1 MTFFPNNKQLYTK
14 AKALLN
20 QLIEELGFELIGY
33 RKVPIDETIP
43 GSSALEVMPIIEQ
56 VFVRHKDRL
65 QGLDLER
72 KLYVLRNYSSSKIN
86 AEIPGVNQAFYF
98 ASFSS
103 LTVVYKGQLRTDQV
117 LPFFKDLQNPGIASA
132 FAIVH
137 SRFSTNTFPNWRLA
151 QPFRYLSHNGEIN
164 TIRGNLNKMKSKEA
178 LMKSTLFSPEEL
190 AMLMPITN
198 KLNSDSANLDA
209 MVELL
214 TLSGR
219 SLPHAMMMLVP
230 EAWQDNEVMDKERA
244 AFYKF
249 HASLVEPWDG
259 PAALLFTDGKSVGAT
274 LDRNGRRPLRYFI
287 TKDQRLI
294 LSSEA
299 GALPIREATI
309 TQKGRIS
316 PGRMLWADLEKG
328 KVLLDDEF
336 KGEICSRQPYEQ

>member
-1 MTFFPNNKQLYTK
+1 
-14 AKALLN
+14 
-20 QLIEELGFELIGY
+20 
-33 RKVPIDETIP
+33 
-43 GSSALEVMPIIEQ
+43 
-56 VFVRHKDRL
+56 
-65 QGLDLER
+65 
-72 KLYVLRNYSSSKIN
+72 
-86 AEIPGVNQAFYF
+86 
-98 ASFSS
+98 

-117 LPFFKDLQNPGIASA
+117 LPFFKDLQNPRIASA

-178 LMKSTLFSPEEL
+178 LMKSSFFSPEEL

-274 LDRNGRRPLRYFI
+274 LDRNGLRPLRYFI

-299 GALPIREATI
+299 EHSQSGKLRSPKKEESALDVCYGQTWKKERSSSTMKS
-309 TQKGRIS
+309 KGRFADDS
-316 PGRMLWADLEKG
+316 PTNNGSMKSEPNSGLCLSPKNLAIPTK
-328 KVLLDDEF
+328 
-336 KGEICSRQPYEQ
+336 QPKFMNAKLFLATPLRSLK

>member
-1 MTFFPNNKQLYTK
+1 
-14 AKALLN
+14 
-20 QLIEELGFELIGY
+20 
-33 RKVPIDETIP
+33 
-43 GSSALEVMPIIEQ
+43 
-56 VFVRHKDRL
+56 
-65 QGLDLER
+65 
-72 KLYVLRNYSSSKIN
+72 
-86 AEIPGVNQAFYF
+86 
-98 ASFSS
+98 
-103 LTVVYKGQLRTDQV
+103 
-117 LPFFKDLQNPGIASA
+117 
-132 FAIVH
+132 
-137 SRFSTNTFPNWRLA
+137 
-151 QPFRYLSHNGEIN
+151 
-164 TIRGNLNKMKSKEA
+164 MKS
-178 LMKSTLFSPEEL
+178 SLFSPEEL

-274 LDRNGRRPLRYFI
+274 LDRNGLRPLRYFI

-299 GALPIREATI
+299 GPSQGSTSEA
-309 TQKGRIS
+309 
-316 PGRMLWADLEKG
+316 
-328 KVLLDDEF
+328 
-336 KGEICSRQPYEQ
+336 